1 MIFNAISFLPHLVF
15 GLIVKTA
22 MYYGVFRWQHINA
35 SLFTCVIIAGS
46 GIILSLVPLFFIPG
60 PLALIA
66 LATYL
71 CHKFTRIPW
80 FPNALVICAIVE
92 LSAHA
97 IGAYVIAPI
106 LARL

>member
-1 MIFNAISFLPHLVF
+1 MIFNAISFLPFLFF
-15 GLIVKTA
+15 GLVLKTA
-22 MYYGVFRWQHINA
+22 MYYGVFRWQHIKAN
-35 SLFTCVIIAGS
+35 LLTCVVIAGS
-46 GIILSLVPLFFIPG
+46 GIILSLIPLSFIPG

-71 CHKFTRIPW
+71 CAKFTKIPW
-80 FPNALVICAIVE
+80 FPNALVITAIVE
-92 LSAHA
+92 LSAQA